1 MKSDLHELLHNF
13 TDIEISSLNDY
24 FHSPFFKIPKR
35 ILKLHKLVL
44 QKRAKDNII
53 SISREEINRCFY
65 PGSSLKDNSANIRKL
80 ISEYKC
86 KLQEF
91 ISYFEISNDKLTRDK
106 AQLNW
111 YQRKNNKA
119 KFSRHFNKTIE
130 HIEENLDRDE
140 MYYLELHK
148 LYSQRYN
155 YFDVNFKNIGKD
167 ESFILNKLLDK
178 YFVANK
184 LFLFQRFAA
193 FEYSHNIR
201 LDSSFTF
208 SPGIFEYIEL
218 HQKEIYEK
226 DPEIVFRYLALKLQ
240 RNGLDKN
247 VFHEYVE
254 YLKNIDPKIKIN
266 ENGYYITLLNT
277 LSKIINEGHPEF
289 DIDVIKLAELM
300 EEKNILKQ
308 YGLSFIDL
316 KIIIESSIG
325 LKKYDWGLEFL
336 NKNKQ
341 FLKETDKENIFNILS
356 AKLHFFK
363 GKLDAAICLL
373 AKVKT
378 DNYLIYFDV
387 KFLELR
393 VKLIQN
399 DLLTAIDIIELIKKY
414 INTHKDVGEHF
425 IHAYKTFADY
435 VQKIIRINHL
445 VNNMDSKIYEFRK
458 LLNNIAT
465 ISFNFYAREWLIEFL
480 KKRIEE
486 ERNK

>member
-1 MKSDLHELLHNF
+1 MNTDLHELLHNF
-13 TDIEISSLNDY
+13 TDIEINALDDY

-53 SISREEINRCFY
+53 SLSREEINRCFY
-65 PGSSLKDNSANIRKL
+65 PGSSLKDKSANIRKL
-80 ISEYKC
+80 ISEYKS

-91 ISYFEISNDKLTRDK
+91 ISYFEISNDKLTRDR
-106 AQLNW
+106 ALLNW
-111 YQRKNNKA
+111 YQRKNDKV

-130 HIEENLDRDE
+130 YIEQNLDKDDL
-140 MYYLELHK
+140 YYLELHR

-155 YFDVNFKNIGKD
+155 YFDVNFKNIGND
-167 ESFILNKLLDK
+167 ESFILNQLLDK

-208 SPGIFEYIEL
+208 SPGIFEYIDL
-218 HQKEIYEK
+218 HYKEIYEK

-247 VFHEYVE
+247 LFHEYVE

-266 ENGYYITLLNT
+266 ENGYFLTLLNT
-277 LSKIINEGHPEF
+277 LSKIINEGNPEF

-300 EEKNILKQ
+300 EEKNLLKL
-308 YGLSFIDL
+308 YGISFVDL

-325 LKKYDWGLEFL
+325 LKKYVWGLEFL
-336 NKNKQ
+336 NRNKQ
-341 FLKETDKENIFNILS
+341 NLKETDKENIFNILS
-356 AKLHFFK
+356 AKLQFFK
-363 GKLDAAICLL
+363 GELDAANCLL
-373 AKVKT
+373 AKVKI

-387 KFLELR
+387 KFLQLRIAVLKEDYLYSKEL
-393 VKLIQN
+393 V
-399 DLLTAIDIIELIKKY
+399 EVIKKHIKCNEHKIGKHFVSAYLVFTKY
-414 INTHKDVGEHF
+414 IDSLLYILNTLEPQIRLFEIEKLKKEIESSNALFYAKEWLVDF
-425 IHAYKTFADY
+425 IKNI
-435 VQKIIRINHL
+435 KNPRINL
-445 VNNMDSKIYEFRK
+445 
-458 LLNNIAT
+458 
-465 ISFNFYAREWLIEFL
+465 
-480 KKRIEE
+480 
-486 ERNK
+486 